1 MESVKIPK
9 NITDLAMLGLFYNT
23 VSARFQSKV
32 SEVTFKLTAIR
43 NKDNSVVKNRVEKAK
58 E

>member
-9 NITDLAMLGLFYNT
+9 NITDLAMFGLFYNT